1 MIEMIAR
8 SIVLSLAWFAAVNA
22 AASAISVLVSLVIR
36 KTGPRRRPLLLVTV
50 RLFPAVASLL
60 FVGAMFVPSQWA
72 FEPRGGEETFGLV
85 WYALAMV
92 GATVLAKSVVRAV
105 SIARVSRQFR
115 LNEQA
120 GTLGRADVREVQDLP
135 GVSLA
140 GILRPRIL
148 VNSRVAEDLSAAE
161 LDVAIAHEVAHRDA
175 FDNFTRWAFVCAPDL
190 LVGSA
195 IAKRLEQEWC
205 DAAEFRAD
213 AGATQGDEARA
224 LHLASALIKVARL
237 SAVWTGRSPDPF
249 WSTLHN
255 SALLE
260 LRVRQLVSGRVLPAR
275 PLPSPFLT
283 IGVCLA
289 GTIVAGP
296 LLAGT
301 IHRLTEALVSLLP

>member
-1 MIEMIAR
+1 MIEMVGR

-22 AASAISVLVSLVIR
+22 GASAISVLVWVVIR
-36 KTGPRRRPLLLVTV
+36 KLGPARRPLLLVTV

-72 FEPRGGEETFGLV
+72 FEPRDTEETFGLI
-85 WYALAMV
+85 WYALATV
-92 GATVLAKSVVRAV
+92 GATLLAKSVVRAV
-105 SIARVSRQFR
+105 SIARVSWQFR

-120 GTLGRADVREVQDLP
+120 GMLGRADVRQVDALP

-175 FDNFTRWAFVCAPDL
+175 LDNFTRWAFVCAPDL
-190 LVGSA
+190 LGGSA

-213 AGATQGDEARA
+213 ARAIRGDKARA

-260 LRVRQLVSGRVLPAR
+260 LRVKNLVNGLVPRPE
-275 PLPSPFLT
+275 PLPHPILMT
-283 IGVCLA
+283 AACLA
-289 GTIVAGP
+289 GVVVVVPLVAE
-296 LLAGT
+296 T
-301 IHRLTEALVSLLP
+301 IHRLTESLVTLLP

>member
-1 MIEMIAR
+1 MTEMVAR

-22 AASAISVLVSLVIR
+22 AASAISVLVSVVIR
-36 KTGPRRRPLLLVTV
+36 RTGPTRRPLLLVTV

-72 FEPRGGEETFGLV
+72 FEPRDAEETFGLV

-92 GATVLAKSVVRAV
+92 GATLLAKSVVRAV

-120 GTLGRADVREVQDLP
+120 GTLGRADVREVHDLP

-148 VNSRVAEDLSAAE
+148 INSRVAEDLSAAE

-190 LVGSA
+190 VGGSA

-213 AGATQGDEARA
+213 AGATHGDKARA

-260 LRVRQLVSGRVLPAR
+260 LRVRQLVSGRVPPAR
-275 PLPSPFLT
+275 PLPSLFLT

-296 LLAGT
+296 LLAET

>member
-1 MIEMIAR
+1 MTEMVAR

-22 AASAISVLVSLVIR
+22 AASAISVLVSVVIR
-36 KTGPRRRPLLLVTV
+36 RTGPTRRPLLLVTV

-72 FEPRGGEETFGLV
+72 FEPRDAEETFGLV

-92 GATVLAKSVVRAV
+92 GATLLAKSVVRAV

-120 GTLGRADVREVQDLP
+120 GTLGRADVREVHDLP

-190 LVGSA
+190 LGGSA

-213 AGATQGDEARA
+213 AGATHGDKARA

-260 LRVRQLVSGRVLPAR
+260 LRVRQLVSGRVPPAR

-296 LLAGT
+296 LLAET